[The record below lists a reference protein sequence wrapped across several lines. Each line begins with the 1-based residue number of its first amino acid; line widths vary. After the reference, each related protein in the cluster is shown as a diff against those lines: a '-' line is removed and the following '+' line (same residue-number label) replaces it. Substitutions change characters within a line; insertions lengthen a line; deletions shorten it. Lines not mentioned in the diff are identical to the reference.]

1 MSKTYLTDINLTKNQ
16 LIQARIENLA
26 IEPTAPVTGQIYF
39 DTVSNKLRYYS
50 GAVLGWISIDNENDA
65 RPPRSHVIAT
75 NTGLGLQHTISGAA
89 DGMVLRATGATTASM
104 AVLAHGDLSGIGS
117 NTHAAIDTHIQTA
130 NIHRELNDNQ
140 TTATNLWSATKI
152 NTLISALQ
160 SEVTGALVFKGGY
173 DATTNTPNLTN
184 PAAGT
189 ILQGFTYVITNAGAL
204 LGEAL
209 QVGDMIIA
217 QQNNPSTLAHWTMV
231 NKNIPD
237 IVDATTTVKGI
248 VALATSAEASTGT
261 NTAKTITPAGLKY
274 TLDQRPATAAI
285 SGLIKLATGA
295 EAIAGTDTQ
304 KAITP
309 ATLKS
314 ALGVAGT
321 LGVARKFSQ
330 TLATSATSYSII
342 HGLDTTDVIVSVK
355 STTAPSHQVEVDV
368 SVPSATTVNIG
379 FNVAPAAG
387 AFSVTI
393 IG

>member
-1 MSKTYLTDINLTKNQ
+1 M
-16 LIQARIENLA
+16 
-26 IEPTAPVTGQIYF
+26 
-39 DTVSNKLRYYS
+39 
-50 GAVLGWISIDNENDA
+50 
-65 RPPRSHVIAT
+65 
-75 NTGLGLQHTISGAA
+75 
-89 DGMVLRATGATTASM
+89 
-104 AVLAHGDLSGIGS
+104 
-117 NTHAAIDTHIQTA
+117 
-130 NIHRELNDNQ
+130 NDNQ